1 MTLTLLVQSVSLFS
15 QSTCKCDTVFKQI
28 VQKVETEYPGF
39 GEKTK
44 DIAGYNS
51 FKNSLFDSVKTASNI
66 NCQRYL
72 EQYCNYFKDGH
83 LVLVS
88 KNQNKSETVSTDY
101 EIMPIEISTFEKE
114 LLKSKD
120 NIEGIWI
127 SGGYKVGIK
136 KQNDIYVGFIISS
149 ENESWKPKEIKF
161 KLLKDREATYYKG
174 NHSEIKET
182 YSLQYDCVLNF
193 KGVQATYIK
202 QQPSPKLSKDS
213 IAVIQNEIEGF
224 YLKPVSEKTLL
235 IRLSS
240 FDYEYVDRIKGL
252 IESNKSKVCSFENL
266 IIDLRG
272 NGGGTDNAYRPLLP
286 YIYTNPVRYL
296 SGEYLVS
303 KTLMDNLE
311 RWANTADTAKNSDE
325 IKSVRKDIERMK
337 PNIGKF
343 IAYSENENFG
353 FTIQDS
359 IYPNPKEVVILV
371 DKKCGSS
378 TEKFVLNAKQSK
390 KVKIMGTNTY
400 GAVDYVSVMEFK
412 IDCQNYSIYMPTIR
426 MMRLPDYPI
435 DNIGIQPDIYLDRFV
450 NDWIEYAKN
459 YLEQ

>member
-1 MTLTLLVQSVSLFS
+1 MTLTLLAQSVSLFS

-66 NCQRYL
+66 NCQHYL
-72 EQYCNYFKDGH
+72 EQYCKYFRDGH

-101 EIMPIEISTFEKE
+101 EIMPIEIPTFEKQ

-127 SGGYKVGIK
+127 SGGYKVGIE
-136 KQNDIYVGFIISS
+136 KQNDIYIGFIISS

-161 KLLKDREATYYKG
+161 KLLKDSEATYYKG
-174 NHSEIKET
+174 NHSEIKDT
-182 YSLQYDCVLNF
+182 YSLYYDCVLNF
-193 KGVQATYIK
+193 ERIQATYIK
-202 QQPSPKLSKDS
+202 QQPNPKLSKDS
-213 IAVIQNEIEGF
+213 IALILNEIEGF

-235 IRLSS
+235 IRISS
-240 FDYEYVDRIKGL
+240 FDYEYVDRIKEL
-252 IESNKSKVCSFENL
+252 IESNKSKICSYENL

-303 KTLMDNLE
+303 KTLIDNLE

-343 IAYSENENFG
+343 IPYS
-353 FTIQDS
+353 
-359 IYPNPKEVVILV
+359 
-371 DKKCGSS
+371 
-378 TEKFVLNAKQSK
+378 
-390 KVKIMGTNTY
+390 
-400 GAVDYVSVMEFK
+400 VSA
-412 IDCQNYSIYMPTIR
+412 P
-426 MMRLPDYPI
+426 
-435 DNIGIQPDIYLDRFV
+435 
-450 NDWIEYAKN
+450 
-459 YLEQ
+459 